1 RLRRSGWRVYRAT
14 DCAGLRH
21 LAWRAMPE
29 IVVLPAEGVDE
40 SGWLTCVKLLRS
52 SPRLRGILVGPAG
65 EQAYAQFVGAEALLP
80 ADVTAA
86 DLADCI
92 EAAVVQTACARGS
105 RPATYSRARN
115 ASGLLHF
122 EDTLHF
128 HCHPAR
134 QGTRPNRAASPDA

>member
-1 RLRRSGWRVYRAT
+1 VVLALPHSPFADEAAGRLRRSGWRVYRAT

-29 IVVLPAEGVDE
+29 VVVLPAEGFDE

-52 SPRLRGILVGPAG
+52 SPRLRVILVGPAG

-80 ADVTAA
+80 ADVTAD

-92 EAAVVQTACARGS
+92 EAAVVQTA
-105 RPATYSRARN
+105 
-115 ASGLLHF
+115 
-122 EDTLHF
+122 
-128 HCHPAR
+128 
-134 QGTRPNRAASPDA
+134 